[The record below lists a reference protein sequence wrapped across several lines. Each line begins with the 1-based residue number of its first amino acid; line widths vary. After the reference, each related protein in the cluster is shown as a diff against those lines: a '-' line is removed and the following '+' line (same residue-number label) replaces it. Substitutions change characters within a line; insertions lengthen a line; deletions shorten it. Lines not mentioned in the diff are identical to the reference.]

1 MEQNITLLDDEAIA
15 SLDYL
20 LARQDD
26 AARTEIPRHFAM
38 HQPTSVGMQGL
49 LKRHG
54 LIDVAT
60 KVPTFRTT
68 ATQINNTIT
77 TTATTTKTA
86 TAGTRQAVDLEA
98 AQAQVEQGDCYW
110 NGTGVSVDKAQ
121 AFEWYSAAAY
131 QGLAEAQFS
140 LGRLLVRDRRG

>member
-1 MEQNITLLDDEAIA
+1 
-15 SLDYL
+15 
-20 LARQDD
+20 
-26 AARTEIPRHFAM
+26 
-38 HQPTSVGMQGL
+38 MQGL

-54 LIDVAT
+54 LIDVTT

-68 ATQINNTIT
+68 ATRINNTIT

-86 TAGTRQAVDLEA
+86 TAGTRQAVDLED

-110 NGTGVSVDKAQ
+110 NGTGVSVYKAQ

-140 LGRLLVRDRRG
+140 LGRCYWYGMGVDKDQIQATQWFRKAATQGYVQANTFLT